1 MLFWI
6 ISALLTV
13 VVAVVLL
20 SPLMRAS
27 ARATRYDEG
36 EAAVYRDQ
44 LRELERDKAEGL
56 ISAEDADYARAEIG
70 RRLLA
75 IAGREKSGD
84 DGEGNAG
91 DEVGEKAGDEASD
104 EAHVGPKT
112 RRRYTL
118 SQAFI
123 LLCLPLIGLAGYL
136 EIGSP
141 GTPDSP
147 LAARMENPGD
157 DVDLLVA
164 KVEQHL
170 ASNPDDGNGWNVLA
184 PVYFRIGRY
193 DAAEL
198 AYRNAIRILGPDAER
213 MNGLGET
220 VVMRNDGIVTDDA
233 QMAFQAALKIDP
245 NNPRADFY
253 LALALEQ
260 SGRRTEAL
268 AAFQNIAK
276 ASPPTAPWMPLVNQ
290 HIAANSAGMPLANA
304 PAVPAADAAAEG
316 NAAPANPAAPG
327 NPSAE
332 DIANAQQMSEADRGE
347 MIRGMVA
354 SLDAR
359 LKEDPNNFEGWM
371 RLVRS
376 YAMLKDKER
385 AEAALKEGLKTFP
398 AAGAEGQQLIAMA
411 KALGLDVEEVS
422 Q

>member
-13 VVAVVLL
+13 FVAVVLL
-20 SPLMRAS
+20 SPLLRAS

-44 LRELERDKAEGL
+44 LRELERDKAQGL

-75 IAGREKSGD
+75 IAAREKVGEA
-84 DGEGNAG
+84 GEGS
-91 DEVGEKAGDEASD
+91 EPSD
-104 EAHVGPKT
+104 GAANSSA
-112 RRRYTL
+112 RRRYTW

-123 LLCLPLIGLAGYL
+123 LLCLPVIGLAGYL

-141 GTPDSP
+141 GTPDAP

-170 ASNPDDGNGWNVLA
+170 ASNPSDGNGWNVLA
-184 PVYFRIGRY
+184 PVYFRIGRLP
-193 DAAEL
+193 DAEL
-198 AYRNAIRILGPDAER
+198 AYRNAIRILGPDADR

-220 VVMRNDGIVTDDA
+220 LVLRNDGIVTDDA
-233 QMAFQAALKIDP
+233 QMAFQAALKLEP

-260 SGRRTEAL
+260 SGRRAEAL
-268 AAFQNIAK
+268 TAFQNIAK

-290 HIAANSAGMPLANA
+290 HIAANSAGVPLADQPARTA
-304 PAVPAADAAAEG
+304 PEGEAQAE
-316 NAAPANPAAPG
+316 NPAALG
-327 NPSAE
+327 NPTAE
-332 DIANAQQMSEADRGE
+332 DVANAGTMSEADRGE

-385 AEAALKEGLKTFP
+385 AEAALQEGLKTFP
-398 AAGAEGQQLIAMA
+398 AAGAEGQQLLAMA
-411 KALGLDVEEVS
+411 RELGLDVEEVS

>member
-13 VVAVVLL
+13 VVAVILL
-20 SPLMRAS
+20 SPLLRAS
-27 ARATRYDEG
+27 TRASLYDEG

-44 LRELERDKAEGL
+44 LRELERDKASGL
-56 ISAEDADYARAEIG
+56 ISADDADYARAEIG

-75 IAGREKSGD
+75 IAGRATT
-84 DGEGNAG
+84 GEGAA
-91 DEVGEKAGDEASD
+91 EPASEAS
-104 EAHVGPKT
+104 AARPVA

-123 LLCLPLIGLAGYL
+123 LLCLPVIGLAGYL

-141 GTPDSP
+141 GTPDAP
-147 LAARMENPGD
+147 LAARIENPGD
-157 DVDLLVA
+157 DVGLLVA
-164 KVEQHL
+164 KVERHL
-170 ASNPDDGNGWNVLA
+170 ATNPEDGNGWNVLA
-184 PVYFRIGRY
+184 PVYFRIGRL
-193 DAAEL
+193 DDAEL

-220 VVMRNDGIVTDDA
+220 LVLRNDGIVTDDA
-233 QMAFQAALKIDP
+233 QMAFQAALKLEP
-245 NNPRADFY
+245 NSPRADFY

-260 SGRRTEAL
+260 SGRRAEAL
-268 AAFQNIAK
+268 AAFQAIAT
-276 ASPPTAPWMPLVNQ
+276 ASPPTAPWMPLGNQ
-290 HIAANSAGMPLANA
+290 HMAANSAGMPLASA
-304 PAVPAADAAAEG
+304 PAASAQSTA
-316 NAAPANPAAPG
+316 PAAPG
-327 NPSAE
+327 NPSAD
-332 DIANAQQMSEADRGE
+332 DIANAQAMSEGDRSE

-385 AEAALKEGLKTFP
+385 AQAALKDGLKAFP
-398 AAGAEGQQLIAMA
+398 AGGAEGQQLIAMA
-411 KALGLDVEEVS
+411 KELGLDVEEVS

>member
-13 VVAVVLL
+13 VVAVLLL
-20 SPLMRAS
+20 SPLLRAS

-75 IAGREKSGD
+75 IAGRD
-84 DGEGNAG
+84 
-91 DEVGEKAGDEASD
+91 KAGAEAGENLPETAD
-104 EAHVGPKT
+104 AAPVKRP
-112 RRRYTL
+112 RYTL

-123 LLCLPLIGLAGYL
+123 LLCLPIIGLAGYL
-136 EIGSP
+136 QIGSP
-141 GTPDSP
+141 GTPDAP
-147 LAARMENPGD
+147 LEARIENPGD
-157 DVDLLVA
+157 DVDLLVT
-164 KVEQHL
+164 KVERHL
-170 ASNPDDGNGWNVLA
+170 ATNPDDGNGWNVLA
-184 PVYFRIGRY
+184 PVYFRLGRFA
-193 DAAEL
+193 DAEL

-220 VVMRNDGIVTDDA
+220 VVMRSDGIVTDDA
-233 QMAFQAALKIDP
+233 QMAFQAALKLEP

-260 SGRRTEAL
+260 SGRRAEAL
-268 AAFQNIAK
+268 AAFQEIAK

-290 HIAANSAGMPLANA
+290 HIAANSAGVPLANA
-304 PAVPAADAAAEG
+304 PEVTAEAG
-316 NAAPANPAAPG
+316 AQLNANPAAPG
-327 NPSAE
+327 NPTAE
-332 DIANAQQMSEADRGE
+332 DIANAQAMTEGDRGE

-376 YAMLKDKER
+376 YAMLKDMDR
-385 AEAALKEGLKTFP
+385 AEAALKDGLKAFP
-398 AAGAEGQQLIAMA
+398 PAGAEGQQLIAMA
-411 KALGLDVEEVS
+411 RELGLSVDEVS

>member
-27 ARATRYDEG
+27 ARASLYDEG

-44 LRELERDKAEGL
+44 LRELERDKAAGL
-56 ISAEDADYARAEIG
+56 ISADDADYARAEIG

-75 IAGREKSGD
+75 IAGRAKTG
-84 DGEGNAG
+84 
-91 DEVGEKAGDEASD
+91 GEKAEPSEAS
-104 EAHVGPKT
+104 AARSGG
-112 RRRYTL
+112 RRRYTF

-123 LLCLPLIGLAGYL
+123 LLCLPVIGLAGYL

-147 LAARMENPGD
+147 LAARIENPGD

-170 ASNPDDGNGWNVLA
+170 ASNPGDGNGWNVLA
-184 PVYFRIGRY
+184 PVYFRIGRL
-193 DAAEL
+193 DDAEL

-220 VVMRNDGIVTDDA
+220 LVLRSDGIVTADA
-233 QMAFQAALKIDP
+233 QMAFQAALKIEP

-260 SGRRTEAL
+260 SGRRAEAL
-268 AAFQNIAK
+268 AAFQDIAK
-276 ASPPTAPWMPLVNQ
+276 ASPPTAPWMQLVNQ
-290 HIAANSAGMPLANA
+290 HIAANSTGVPLANA
-304 PAVPAADAAAEG
+304 PAVSAQSTA
-316 NAAPANPAAPG
+316 PAAPG
-327 NPSAE
+327 NPSAD

-376 YAMLKDKER
+376 YVMLKDTEK
-385 AEAALKEGLKTFP
+385 AEVALKDALKAFP

-411 KALGLDVEEVS
+411 RELGLDVEEVS

>member
-13 VVAVVLL
+13 IVAVILL

-44 LRELERDKAEGL
+44 LRELERDKAAGL

-75 IAGREKSGD
+75 IAGRDKAS
-84 DGEGNAG
+84 GEG
-91 DEVGEKAGDEASD
+91 DEPVSD
-104 EAHVGPKT
+104 PVDAPT
-112 RRRYTL
+112 AQRRRYTL

-123 LLCLPLIGLAGYL
+123 LLCLPVIGLAGYL

-147 LAARMENPGD
+147 LAARIENPGD
-157 DVDLLVA
+157 DVDLLVT
-164 KVEQHL
+164 KVERHL
-170 ASNPDDGNGWNVLA
+170 ATNPEDGNGWNVLA
-184 PVYFRIGRY
+184 PVYFRLGRF
-193 DAAEL
+193 DDAEL
-198 AYRNAIRILGPDAER
+198 AFRNAIRILGPDAER

-220 VVMRNDGIVTDDA
+220 VVMRSDGIVTDDA
-233 QMAFQAALKIDP
+233 QMAFQAALKLEP

-260 SGRRTEAL
+260 SGRRAEAL
-268 AAFQNIAK
+268 VAFQNIAK

-290 HIAANSAGMPLANA
+290 HIAANSGGAPSANA
-304 PAVPAADAAAEG
+304 PAATAAAG
-316 NAAPANPAAPG
+316 DTAPAAPG
-327 NPSAE
+327 NPTAE
-332 DIANAQQMSEADRGE
+332 DIANAQTMSEGDRSE

-354 SLDAR
+354 NLDAR

-376 YAMLKDKER
+376 YAMLKDMDR
-385 AEAALKEGLKTFP
+385 AEAALKDGLKAFP
-398 AAGAEGQQLIAMA
+398 PAGSEGQQLMAMA
-411 KALGLDVEEVS
+411 RELGLDVEEVS

>member
-13 VVAVVLL
+13 FVAVVLL
-20 SPLMRAS
+20 SPLLRAS

-44 LRELERDKAEGL
+44 LRELERDKAQGL

-75 IAGREKSGD
+75 IAAREKVGEA
-84 DGEGNAG
+84 GEGSEPSGGAANSSA
-91 DEVGEKAGDEASD
+91 
-104 EAHVGPKT
+104 
-112 RRRYTL
+112 RRRYTW

-123 LLCLPLIGLAGYL
+123 LLCLPVIGLAGYL

-141 GTPDSP
+141 GTPDAP

-170 ASNPDDGNGWNVLA
+170 ASNPADGNGWNVLA
-184 PVYFRIGRY
+184 PVYFRIGRLP
-193 DAAEL
+193 DAEL
-198 AYRNAIRILGPDAER
+198 AYRNAIRILGPDADR

-220 VVMRNDGIVTDDA
+220 LVLRNDGIVTDDA
-233 QMAFQAALKIDP
+233 QMAFQAALKLEP

-260 SGRRTEAL
+260 SGRRAEAL
-268 AAFQNIAK
+268 TAFQNIAK

-290 HIAANSAGMPLANA
+290 HIAANSAGVPLADPPAQTA
-304 PAVPAADAAAEG
+304 PEG
-316 NAAPANPAAPG
+316 EAQAQSPAAPG
-327 NPSAE
+327 NPTAE
-332 DIANAQQMSEADRGE
+332 DVANAGTMSEADRGD

-385 AEAALKEGLKTFP
+385 AQAALQEGLKTFP
-398 AAGAEGQQLIAMA
+398 AAGTEGQQLLAMA
-411 KALGLDVEEVS
+411 RELGLDVEEVS

>member
-13 VVAVVLL
+13 VVAVILL
-20 SPLMRAS
+20 SPLLRAS
-27 ARATRYDEG
+27 TRASLYDEG

-44 LRELERDKAEGL
+44 LRELERDKASGL
-56 ISAEDADYARAEIG
+56 ISADDADYARAEIG

-75 IAGREKSGD
+75 IAGRATT
-84 DGEGNAG
+84 GEGAA
-91 DEVGEKAGDEASD
+91 EPASEAS
-104 EAHVGPKT
+104 AARPVA

-123 LLCLPLIGLAGYL
+123 LRCLPVIGLAGYL

-141 GTPDSP
+141 GTPDAP
-147 LAARMENPGD
+147 LAARIENPGD
-157 DVDLLVA
+157 DVGLLVA
-164 KVEQHL
+164 KVERHL
-170 ASNPDDGNGWNVLA
+170 ATNPEDGNGWNVLA
-184 PVYFRIGRY
+184 PVYFRIGRLD
-193 DAAEL
+193 DAGL

-220 VVMRNDGIVTDDA
+220 LVLRNDGIVTDDA
-233 QMAFQAALKIDP
+233 QMAFQAALKLEP
-245 NNPRADFY
+245 NSPRADFY

-260 SGRRTEAL
+260 SGRRAEAL
-268 AAFQNIAK
+268 AAFQAIAT

-290 HIAANSAGMPLANA
+290 HIAANSAGMPLASA
-304 PAVPAADAAAEG
+304 PAASAQSTA
-316 NAAPANPAAPG
+316 PAAPG
-327 NPSAE
+327 NPSAD
-332 DIANAQQMSEADRGE
+332 DIANAQAMSEGDRSE

-385 AEAALKEGLKTFP
+385 AQAALKDGLKAFP
-398 AAGAEGQQLIAMA
+398 AGGAEGQQLIAMA
-411 KALGLDVEEVS
+411 KELGLDVEEVS

>member
-6 ISALLTV
+6 FSAVLTV
-13 VVAVVLL
+13 LVAVLLL

-75 IAGREKSGD
+75 IANRDKSG
-84 DGEGNAG
+84 EG
-91 DEVGEKAGDEASD
+91 DEQHDDVAPAGAPV
-104 EAHVGPKT
+104 A
-112 RRRYTL
+112 RRRYTW

-123 LLCLPLIGLAGYL
+123 LLCLPVIGLAGYL

-141 GTPDSP
+141 GTPDAP
-147 LAARMENPGD
+147 LEARIADPGD
-157 DVDLLVA
+157 DVDLLIA
-164 KVEQHL
+164 KVERHL
-170 ASNPDDGNGWNVLA
+170 ATAPEDGNGWNVLA

-193 DAAEL
+193 DDAEL

-213 MNGLGET
+213 MSGLGET
-220 VVMRNDGIVTDDA
+220 IVVRNDGIVTDDA
-233 QMAFQAALKIDP
+233 QMAFQAALKIEP

-260 SGRRTEAL
+260 SGRRAEAL

-290 HIAANSAGMPLANA
+290 HIAANSAGVPLANA
-304 PAVPAADAAAEG
+304 PAATAEAPAQQ
-316 NAAPANPAAPG
+316 NANPAAPG
-327 NPSAE
+327 NPTAE
-332 DIANAQQMSEADRGE
+332 DIANAQAMSDADRSE

-376 YAMLKDKER
+376 YAMLDDKER
-385 AEAALKEGLKTFP
+385 AEAALQEGLKTFP
-398 AAGAEGQQLIAMA
+398 AEGTQGQQLMAMA
-411 KALGLDVEEVS
+411 RELGLSVEEVS

>member
-13 VVAVVLL
+13 VVAVLL
-20 SPLMRAS
+20 LAPLLRAS

-75 IAGREKSGD
+75 IANRDKSGEGDEQHD
-84 DGEGNAG
+84 DGAPATAP
-91 DEVGEKAGDEASD
+91 VAC
-104 EAHVGPKT
+104 
-112 RRRYTL
+112 RRYTW

-123 LLCLPLIGLAGYL
+123 LLCLPVIGLAGYL

-141 GTPDSP
+141 GTPDAP
-147 LAARMENPGD
+147 LEARIADPGD
-157 DVDLLVA
+157 DVDLLIA
-164 KVEQHL
+164 KVERHL
-170 ASNPDDGNGWNVLA
+170 ATAPEDGNGWNVLA

-193 DAAEL
+193 DDAEL

-213 MNGLGET
+213 MSGLGET
-220 VVMRNDGIVTDDA
+220 IVVRNDGIVTDDA
-233 QMAFQAALKIDP
+233 QMAFQAALKIEP

-260 SGRRTEAL
+260 SGRRAEAL

-290 HIAANSAGMPLANA
+290 HIAANSAGVPLANA
-304 PAVPAADAAAEG
+304 PAATAEAPAQQ
-316 NAAPANPAAPG
+316 NANPAALG
-327 NPSAE
+327 NPTAE
-332 DIANAQQMSEADRGE
+332 DIANAQAMSDADRSE

-376 YAMLKDKER
+376 YAMLDDKER
-385 AEAALKEGLKTFP
+385 AEAALQEGLKTFP
-398 AAGAEGQQLIAMA
+398 AEGAQGQQLIAMA
-411 KALGLDVEEVS
+411 RELGLSVEEVS

>member
-13 VVAVVLL
+13 FVAVVLL
-20 SPLMRAS
+20 SPLLRAS

-44 LRELERDKAEGL
+44 LRELERDKAQGL

-75 IAGREKSGD
+75 IAAREKVGEA
-84 DGEGNAG
+84 GEGSEPSGGAG
-91 DEVGEKAGDEASD
+91 NPSA
-104 EAHVGPKT
+104 
-112 RRRYTL
+112 RRRYTW

-123 LLCLPLIGLAGYL
+123 LLCLPVIGLAGYL

-141 GTPDSP
+141 GTPDAP

-170 ASNPDDGNGWNVLA
+170 ASNPADGNGWNVLA
-184 PVYFRIGRY
+184 PVYFRIGRLP
-193 DAAEL
+193 DAEL
-198 AYRNAIRILGPDAER
+198 AYRNAIRILGPAADR

-220 VVMRNDGIVTDDA
+220 LVLRNDGIVTDDA
-233 QMAFQAALKIDP
+233 QMAFQAALKLEP

-260 SGRRTEAL
+260 SGRRAEAL
-268 AAFQNIAK
+268 TAFQNIAK

-290 HIAANSAGMPLANA
+290 HIAANSAGVPLADPPAQTA
-304 PAVPAADAAAEG
+304 PEG
-316 NAAPANPAAPG
+316 EAQAQSPAAPG
-327 NPSAE
+327 NPTAE
-332 DIANAQQMSEADRGE
+332 DVANAGTMSEADRGD

-385 AEAALKEGLKTFP
+385 AQAALQEGLKTFP
-398 AAGAEGQQLIAMA
+398 AAGTEGQQLLAMA
-411 KALGLDVEEVS
+411 RELGLDVEEVS

>member
-6 ISALLTV
+6 FSALLTV
-13 VVAVVLL
+13 VIAVILL
-20 SPLMRAS
+20 SPLLRAS
-27 ARATRYDEG
+27 ARATLYDEG

-75 IAGREKSGD
+75 IAGREK
-84 DGEGNAG
+84 DGETDVEADLADAG
-91 DEVGEKAGDEASD
+91 AGPGA
-104 EAHVGPKT
+104 
-112 RRRYTL
+112 RRRYTW

-123 LLCLPLIGLAGYL
+123 LLCLPLVGLAGYL

-141 GTPDSP
+141 GTPDAP
-147 LAARMENPGD
+147 LEARIENPGD

-164 KVEQHL
+164 KVERHL
-170 ASNPDDGNGWNVLA
+170 ATNPEDGNGWNVLA
-184 PVYFRIGRY
+184 PVYFRIGRLP
-193 DAAEL
+193 DAEL
-198 AYRNAIRILGPDAER
+198 AYRNAIRILGPDVER

-220 VVMRNDGIVTDDA
+220 LVLRNDGIVTDDA
-233 QMAFQAALKIDP
+233 QMAFQAAVKLEP

-260 SGRRTEAL
+260 SGRRAEAL

-290 HIAANSAGMPLANA
+290 HIAANSAGVPLANPPA
-304 PAVPAADAAAEG
+304 PA
-316 NAAPANPAAPG
+316 APDVTAQAPNPAAPG
-327 NPSAE
+327 NPTAE
-332 DIANAQQMSEADRGE
+332 DVANAQAMSEGDRNE

-385 AEAALKEGLKTFP
+385 AEAALQDGLKAFP

-411 KALGLDVEEVS
+411 RELGLDVEEVS

>member
-13 VVAVVLL
+13 LVAVVLL
-20 SPLMRAS
+20 SPLLRAS

-44 LRELERDKAEGL
+44 LRELERDKAQGL
-56 ISAEDADYARAEIG
+56 ISADDADYARAEIG

-75 IAGREKSGD
+75 IAAR
-84 DGEGNAG
+84 
-91 DEVGEKAGDEASD
+91 EKAGEDGERGELAKAVAKPS
-104 EAHVGPKT
+104 A
-112 RRRYTL
+112 RRRYTW

-123 LLCLPLIGLAGYL
+123 LLCLPVIGLAGYL

-170 ASNPDDGNGWNVLA
+170 AGNPADGNGWNVLA
-184 PVYFRIGRY
+184 PVYFRIGRF
-193 DAAEL
+193 DDAEL

-220 VVMRNDGIVTDDA
+220 VVMRSDGIVTDDA
-233 QMAFQAALKIDP
+233 QMAFQAALKLDP

-260 SGRRTEAL
+260 SGRRAEAL
-268 AAFQNIAK
+268 TAFQNIAK

-290 HIAANSAGMPLANA
+290 HIAANSAGVPLVDP
-304 PAVPAADAAAEG
+304 PAQTATEG
-316 NAAPANPAAPG
+316 GAQAQNPAAPG
-327 NPSAE
+327 NPTAE
-332 DIANAQQMSEADRGE
+332 DVANAGAMSEADRGE

-385 AEAALKEGLKTFP
+385 AQAALEEGLKTFP
-398 AAGAEGQQLIAMA
+398 AAGAEGQQLLAMA
-411 KALGLDVEEVS
+411 RELGLSVEEVS

>member
-13 VVAVVLL
+13 IVAVVLL
-20 SPLMRAS
+20 SPLLRAS

-44 LRELERDKAEGL
+44 LRELERDKAGGL

-75 IAGREKSGD
+75 IAGREKAG
-84 DGEGNAG
+84 GEGDELASEAAAG
-91 DEVGEKAGDEASD
+91 GRSK
-104 EAHVGPKT
+104 
-112 RRRYTL
+112 RRRYTF

-123 LLCLPLIGLAGYL
+123 LLCLPVIGLAGYL

-141 GTPDSP
+141 GTPDAP
-147 LAARMENPGD
+147 LAARIENPGD

-170 ASNPDDGNGWNVLA
+170 AGNPGDGNGWNVLA
-184 PVYFRIGRY
+184 PVYFRIGRL
-193 DAAEL
+193 DDAEL

-220 VVMRNDGIVTDDA
+220 IVVRNDGIVTDDA
-233 QMAFQAALKIDP
+233 QMAFQAALKLEP

-268 AAFQNIAK
+268 AAFQAIAA
-276 ASPPTAPWMPLVNQ
+276 ASPPTAPWMALVNQ
-290 HIAANSAGMPLANA
+290 HIAANSTGVPLANA
-304 PAVPAADAAAEG
+304 PAIAAAPQQAPAAV
-316 NAAPANPAAPG
+316 NPAAPG
-327 NPSAE
+327 NPSAD
-332 DIANAQQMSEADRGE
+332 DIANAQAMSEADRGE

-376 YAMLKDKER
+376 YAMLKDQAR
-385 AEAALKEGLKTFP
+385 AEAALKDGLKAFP
-398 AAGAEGQQLIAMA
+398 ADGAEGQQLIAMA
-411 KALGLDVEEVS
+411 KELGLDVEEVS

>member
-13 VVAVVLL
+13 FVAVLLL
-20 SPLMRAS
+20 SPLLRAS
-27 ARATRYDEG
+27 ARATHYDEG

-44 LRELERDKAEGL
+44 LRELERDKASGL

-75 IAGREKSGD
+75 VAGAEKG
-84 DGEGNAG
+84 DGEGDQVSETTAG
-91 DEVGEKAGDEASD
+91 ER
-104 EAHVGPKT
+104 PK

-123 LLCLPLIGLAGYL
+123 LLCLPIIGLAGYL

-141 GTPDSP
+141 GTPDAP
-147 LAARMENPGD
+147 LAARIENPGD
-157 DVDLLVA
+157 DVNLLVA
-164 KVEQHL
+164 KVERHL
-170 ASNPDDGNGWNVLA
+170 ATNPGDGNGWNVLA
-184 PVYFRIGRY
+184 PVYFRIGRLQ
-193 DAAEL
+193 DAEQ

-220 VVMRNDGIVTDDA
+220 LVVRNDGIVTEDA
-233 QMAFQAALKIDP
+233 QMAFQAALKLEP

-260 SGRRTEAL
+260 SGRRAEAL
-268 AAFQNIAK
+268 AAFQAIAT

-304 PAVPAADAAAEG
+304 PSQPVVPQQQTPLAS
-316 NAAPANPAAPG
+316 NPAAPG
-327 NPSAE
+327 GPSAE

-376 YAMLKDKER
+376 YAMLKDMDR
-385 AEAALKEGLKTFP
+385 AQAALRDGLKAFP
-398 AAGAEGQQLIAMA
+398 AAGAQGQQLVAMA
-411 KALGLDVEEVS
+411 KELGLDVEEVS